1 MNEAHKQ
8 GYHEQISGGEV
19 GEKEKQSCSGA
30 VERQNWRCSGGG
42 EEQAEWSGLHWHLR
56 PYNIWALMQPR
67 SALISVTHLT
77 TKGHV
82 DVLESC
88 CIRDHTCLRDLNCYL
103 EQCPSLSFN

>member
-8 GYHEQISGGEV
+8 GYHEQICGGEV

-42 EEQAEWSGLHWHLR
+42 EEQAEWSGLRWHLR
-56 PYNIWALMQPR
+56 PYDIWALMQPR

-77 TKGHV
+77 TKGYV
-82 DVLESC
+82 DG
-88 CIRDHTCLRDLNCYL
+88 CLRLMLHKGPYL
-103 EQCPSLSFN
+103 SEGPELLPRAMS